1 MTARTFAQ
9 YPIKGILEHWRLITL
24 DDLSNCSTVGSRE
37 IKNFANAIRTATA
50 HDCFAHLV
58 VWRDGIVACIVS
70 SNTRTFGELSPSTII
85 AAYRNAVAGGDVY
98 RDAGDVANVS

>member
-9 YPIKGILEHWRLITL
+9 YPIQNILDHWRLIAL
-24 DDLSNCSTVGSRE
+24 DELGSCSTIGNRE
-37 IKNFANAIRTATA
+37 IKNFTNAVKTATA
-50 HDCFAHLV
+50 HDCAAHLV

-70 SNTRTFGELSPSTII
+70 AHAKTFGELLPSTII

-98 RDAGDVANVS
+98 RDVEVAK